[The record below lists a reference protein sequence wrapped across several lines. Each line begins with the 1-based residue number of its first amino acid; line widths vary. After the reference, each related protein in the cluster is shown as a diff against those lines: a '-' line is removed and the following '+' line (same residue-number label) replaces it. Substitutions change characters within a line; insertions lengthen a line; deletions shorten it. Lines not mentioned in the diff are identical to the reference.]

1 MAKSETKN
9 KAVTFTIKGKEHE
22 LKLSFKSIKILS
34 SLQEGGAFG
43 LVAKAMM
50 GDDETYSN
58 LIYAGLLHTDEDYSM
73 LDVEDAI
80 EELFEQ
86 GKLDIMLVL
95 ETLHK
100 MILEHPYFKETVER
114 ILTDDPNAKEAL
126 EKFRG

>member
-1 MAKSETKN
+1 MAKTETKN

-43 LVAKAMM
+43 LVANAMI

-73 LDVEDAI
+73 SDVEDAI

-86 GKLDIMLVL
+86 GKLDMMLVL

-100 MILEHPYFKETVER
+100 MILLHPYFKETVEKL
-114 ILTDDPNAKEAL
+114 LTDDPNAREAL